1 MNFLTI
7 IPSIYAKQEVITAI
21 NLDNVVA
28 YFIDYEKDAFWL
40 RFTLLYMPKPTR
52 SLLLQDK
59 VEFSNLFT
67 GSNSLY
73 DDPAKLELVQATML
87 ELNRKIYMESEKIE
101 GKLDLNE
108 ISSFMINFLNEKAK
122 YKNMR

>member
-7 IPSIYAKQEVITAI
+7 IPSIYAKQEVTTTI

-28 YFIDYEKDAFWL
+28 YFIDYERNAFWL
-40 RFTLLYMPKPTR
+40 RFTLLHTSEPTR

-73 DDPAKLELVQATML
+73 DNPAKLELVQATML

-108 ISSFMINFLNEKAK
+108 ISSFMINLLDKKPNDKD
-122 YKNMR
+122 MR

>member
-7 IPSIYAKQEVITAI
+7 IPSIYAKQEVTAAI

-40 RFTLLYMPKPTR
+40 RFTLLHMSEPTR

-59 VEFSNLFT
+59 VEFLNLFT
-67 GSNSLY
+67 DSSSLY
-73 DDPAKLELVQATML
+73 DNPAKLELIQATML
-87 ELNRKIYMESEKIE
+87 ELNRKIYAESEKIE

-108 ISSFMINFLNEKAK
+108 ISSFMIDFLNKK
-122 YKNMR
+122 PNNKDMR

>member
-7 IPSIYAKQEVITAI
+7 IPSIYAKQEVTTTI

-28 YFIDYEKDAFWL
+28 YFIDYERNAFWL
-40 RFTLLYMPKPTR
+40 HFTLLHMSEPTR

-73 DDPAKLELVQATML
+73 DNPSKLELVQATML

-101 GKLDLNE
+101 GKLNLNE

-122 YKNMR
+122 